1 MRIMHISTRLIVGG
15 SQENTVL
22 SCMGQSDAG
31 HEVSLV
37 YGPIHGP
44 EGSMLPD
51 VEEHGGIDSIE
62 SPNMVRQIAPIRDL
76 KCFHDLTRLIEKM
89 KPDVVHTHS
98 SKAGILGRHAA
109 RKAGTQAIVHTIH
122 GLPFHPYQ
130 SRLKNRIYRDLESRA
145 AKRCDAIVCV
155 ADAMR
160 EQALAQGVGTRE
172 QYITIRSGMNTGA
185 FLDERSDRNE
195 WRSRFGF
202 TSNDYVVG
210 TVARLAELKGHDDL
224 LDALAADLRSDE
236 SLKLL
241 WVGDGFHAERIR
253 ERIRSLGLQDSIVE
267 AGRCDPRDIPA
278 IMHSIDLLAHPSWRE
293 GLPRTVPQALL
304 SGTPVVAHDVDGTRE
319 VVIEGRTG
327 RLVSPGDH
335 ERLREVILAA
345 RSNPMMERELAE
357 NGRKLCAD
365 MFSQEKMVEEL
376 LELYESLL
384 D

>member
-1 MRIMHISTRLIVGG
+1 MKIMHVSTRLIIGG

-44 EGSMLPD
+44 EGSMLPE
-51 VEEHGGIDSIE
+51 VEAHGGIEAIE
-62 SPNMVRQIAPIRDL
+62 TKNMVRQIAPIRDFRCL
-76 KCFHDLTRLIEKM
+76 DDLTRLIRKM
-89 KPDVVHTHS
+89 RPDVVHTHS

-109 RKAGTQAIVHTIH
+109 RRAGTPAIVHTIH

-130 SRLKNRIYRDLESRA
+130 SELKNRIFIGLESRA

-160 EQALAQGVGTRE
+160 NQALEHGIGAPE
-172 QYITIRSGMNTGA
+172 QYVTIRSGMDTES
-185 FLDERSDRNE
+185 FLKERSDRE
-195 WRSRFGF
+195 QWRTRFGF
-202 TSNDYVVG
+202 TPDDFVVG

-224 LDALAADLRSDE
+224 LDALGEDLKSDRR
-236 SLKLL
+236 LKLL
-241 WVGDGFHAERIR
+241 WVGDGFHG
-253 ERIRSLGLQDSIVE
+253 ERIRSRIRTLGLQDSIVE
-267 AGRCDPRDIPA
+267 AGRCDPEDIPA

-304 SGTPVVAHDVDGTRE
+304 SGTPVVAHDVDGTGE

-327 RLVSPGDH
+327 RLVPPGDH
-335 ERLREVILAA
+335 PRLRKAILDA
-345 RSNPMMERELAE
+345 RRNPMIEKELAE
-357 NGRKLCAD
+357 NGRRLCKD
-365 MFSQEKMVEEL
+365 MFSSEKMVSEL
-376 LELYESLL
+376 EKLYESLL

>member
-1 MRIMHISTRLIVGG
+1 MKIMHVSTRLIIGG

-44 EGSMLPD
+44 EGSMLPE
-51 VEEHGGIDSIE
+51 VEAHGGIEAIE
-62 SPNMVRQIAPIRDL
+62 TKNMVRQIAPIRDFRCL
-76 KCFHDLTRLIEKM
+76 RDLTRLIRKM
-89 KPDVVHTHS
+89 RPDVVHTHS

-109 RKAGTQAIVHTIH
+109 RRAGTPAIVHTIH

-130 SRLKNRIYRDLESRA
+130 SQLKNRIFIDLESRA

-155 ADAMR
+155 AEAMR
-160 EQALAQGVGTRE
+160 IQALEQGIGTPE
-172 QYITIRSGMNTGA
+172 QYITIRSGMDTKS
-185 FLDERSDRNE
+185 FLRERSDREE
-195 WRSRFGF
+195 WRTRFGF
-202 TSNDYVVG
+202 TPDDFVVG

-224 LDALAADLRSDE
+224 LDALGEDLKSDRR
-236 SLKLL
+236 LKLL
-241 WVGDGFHAERIR
+241 WVGDGFHGERIR
-253 ERIRSLGLQDSIVE
+253 ARIRTLGLQDSIVE
-267 AGRCDPRDIPA
+267 AGRCDPEDIPA

-304 SGTPVVAHDVDGTRE
+304 SGTPVVAHDVDGTGE

-335 ERLREVILAA
+335 LRLRKTILDA
-345 RSNPMMERELAE
+345 RWNPEIEKELAE
-357 NGRKLCAD
+357 NGRRLCKD
-365 MFSQEKMVEEL
+365 MFSSEKMVSEL
-376 LELYESLL
+376 EKLYESLL